1 MRTLYLLLA
10 LVAAL
15 LVAVATLNWEVFIT
29 PTDISL
35 GFGQV
40 AVPLNLMLLGLLV
53 LLSVLFLVHAVYI
66 QGSALMETRRHTK
79 ELQAN
84 RELADKA
91 EASRFTALREFIAAE
106 MTRQESRQT
115 EAQQQLLVRLAEL
128 AQASHTL
135 TEQTG
140 NSLAASLGELED
152 RLERGLPPPRR

>member
-106 MTRQESRQT
+106 MTRQEARQT
-115 EAQQQLLVRLAEL
+115 EAQQQLLVRLTEL

>member
-106 MTRQESRQT
+106 MTRQEARQT

-140 NSLAASLGELED
+140 NSLAASLGEFED
-152 RLERGLPPPRR
+152 RLERGLPAPRR

>member
-1 MRTLYLLLA
+1 MRILYLLLA

-106 MTRQESRQT
+106 MTRQEARQT

>member
-1 MRTLYLLLA
+1 MRMLYLLLA

-106 MTRQESRQT
+106 MTRQEARQT
-115 EAQQQLLVRLAEL
+115 EAQQQLLVRLTEL

-152 RLERGLPPPRR
+152 RLERGLPAPRR

>member
-15 LVAVATLNWEVFIT
+15 LAAVATLNWEVFIT

-40 AVPLNLMLLGLLV
+40 AVPLSLMLLGLLV

-106 MTRQESRQT
+106 MTRQEARQT

>member
-15 LVAVATLNWEVFIT
+15 LAAVATLNWEVFIT

-106 MTRQESRQT
+106 MTRQEARQT
-115 EAQQQLLVRLAEL
+115 EAQQQLLVRLTEL

-152 RLERGLPPPRR
+152 RLERGLPAPRR

>member
-15 LVAVATLNWEVFIT
+15 LAAVATLNWEVFIT

-35 GFGQV
+35 GFGQM
-40 AVPLNLMLLGLLV
+40 AVPLSLMLLGLLV

-106 MTRQESRQT
+106 MTRQEARQT

>member
-106 MTRQESRQT
+106 MTRQEARQT

>member
-40 AVPLNLMLLGLLV
+40 AVPLNLMSLGLLV

-106 MTRQESRQT
+106 MTRQEARQT

>member
-1 MRTLYLLLA
+1 M
-10 LVAAL
+10 
-15 LVAVATLNWEVFIT
+15 FIT

-106 MTRQESRQT
+106 MTRQEARQT

>member
-15 LVAVATLNWEVFIT
+15 LAAVATLNWEVFIT

-106 MTRQESRQT
+106 MTRQEARQT